1 MSFSHDAD
9 RIRKRIKEYKTESLI
24 IHLLNRLHSPS
35 KQHHPAY
42 DRAWIS
48 CLMLDWVLEGEPN
61 VDAVDA
67 KESDVHHI
75 LNEIWALQSKASD
88 ISGSDNIQLTM
99 RAFIIKQLK
108 FQEDQSFHI
117 TFLVRLYAMI
127 CSENASTLFERRFN
141 EITGVSLEKF
151 FLFSLFLMILFKG
164 GEHQFLSYSQMLVKF
179 HPLYSISE
187 IEAIVHAL
195 GGSLYSARKY
205 IQSKRAEAGLLKAS
219 DYHAEP
225 FVIERPLIALDK
237 GISIYHTY
245 VATIGISE
253 FVLRTLKSADAQ
265 HFRDKF
271 TKIFESYVYRVLLEN
286 DLDVFDEKNINL
298 LYKNKN
304 KNGKVVDFICSMQG
318 GTVYLDAKGM
328 EPSQHIL
335 VSDSAKIIKDKVKN
349 AHLKGIEQV
358 SECISILES
367 IGFENI
373 STYQRRFALI
383 VTHQDFYLGS
393 AQQLNVYFGQGFG
406 DVLSLKV
413 KRNIPLGNIHFCCIS
428 DLEVILSVCKQTKT
442 NLVDFL
448 EFCTKLE
455 NDSNTSKFDIRQC
468 VHAYAR
474 NITGSALIPICSE
487 SISMVYDDLYSKLCS
502 VIKSSQEYWGGRVE
516 ELVLKSEFI
525 KASIL
530 RAP

>member
-1 MSFSHDAD
+1 
-9 RIRKRIKEYKTESLI
+9 
-24 IHLLNRLHSPS
+24 
-35 KQHHPAY
+35 
-42 DRAWIS
+42 
-48 CLMLDWVLEGEPN
+48 
-61 VDAVDA
+61 
-67 KESDVHHI
+67 
-75 LNEIWALQSKASD
+75 
-88 ISGSDNIQLTM
+88 
-99 RAFIIKQLK
+99 
-108 FQEDQSFHI
+108 
-117 TFLVRLYAMI
+117 
-127 CSENASTLFERRFN
+127 
-141 EITGVSLEKF
+141 
-151 FLFSLFLMILFKG
+151 
-164 GEHQFLSYSQMLVKF
+164 
-179 HPLYSISE
+179 
-187 IEAIVHAL
+187 
-195 GGSLYSARKY
+195 
-205 IQSKRAEAGLLKAS
+205 
-219 DYHAEP
+219 
-225 FVIERPLIALDK
+225 
-237 GISIYHTY
+237 
-245 VATIGISE
+245 
-253 FVLRTLKSADAQ
+253 
-265 HFRDKF
+265 
-271 TKIFESYVYRVLLEN
+271 
-286 DLDVFDEKNINL
+286 
-298 LYKNKN
+298 
-304 KNGKVVDFICSMQG
+304 MQG

-393 AQQLNVYFGQGFG
+393 AQQLNVYFGQEFG